1 MFGSTM
7 TLQERLLPWRREA
20 ARACIF
26 TARTCRATLPAST
39 TTGTLLVSY
48 VYDAWGKVTATNVA
62 GTTESA
68 TVLARNPYL
77 YHGYRYDSET
87 GLYYLNSRYYDPET
101 GRFIN
106 ADGFVSTGQGQL
118 SANMFAYCE
127 NNPVNREDK
136 NGQWGNI
143 IIGALIG
150 AVVGVIGQVVSDV
163 VTSIANGEV
172 TISNW
177 QTYTG
182 ALVGG
187 AVGGA
192 ILGGTG
198 NVALA
203 NAAARAVTTG
213 VGTPKQYRE
222 IHTA

>member
-26 TARTCRATLPAST
+26 FRKNLQGDITGIYSG

-48 VYDAWGKVTATNVA
+48 AYDAWGKVTATNVA

-77 YHGYRYDSET
+77 YRGYRYDSET

-150 AVVGVIGQVVSDV
+150 AVVGVIGQ
-163 VTSIANGEV
+163 
-172 TISNW
+172 
-177 QTYTG
+177 
-182 ALVGG
+182 
-187 AVGGA
+187 
-192 ILGGTG
+192 
-198 NVALA
+198 
-203 NAAARAVTTG
+203 R
-213 VGTPKQYRE
+213 
-222 IHTA
+222 